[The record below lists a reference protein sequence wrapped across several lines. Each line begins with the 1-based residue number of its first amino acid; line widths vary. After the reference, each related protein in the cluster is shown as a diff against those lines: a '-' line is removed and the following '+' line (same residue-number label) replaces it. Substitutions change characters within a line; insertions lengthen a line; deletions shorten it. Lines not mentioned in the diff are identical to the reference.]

1 MAAYCRVSTDQYEQL
16 ESLETQRSH
25 YDEYIRA
32 HKDWELVNVYYDE
45 GISGTRADTRPG
57 LQRLMADCRLR
68 RIDMVLTK
76 SISRFARNTLDC
88 LKHIRALKAQNIPVY
103 FEKESINT
111 LDAKGEV
118 LLTIMV
124 SLAQQES
131 QSLSQNVKLGL
142 QYRYQQGKVQVN
154 HNRFLGY
161 TKDAEGNLIIDPQ
174 QAEIVKR
181 IYREYQEGYS
191 MDKIKAGLERDG
203 IPTGAGKTTWHTST
217 INKILRNEKYIGD
230 ALLQKTY
237 TTDFLNKTRVK
248 NNGIVPQYY
257 VEWNHE
263 PIIPKNI
270 FLKVQDEL
278 VRRITCVTANGRKC
292 GFSSRHAFSQ
302 IVFCSECGEN
312 FHRTQWNNR
321 SKKPVVWRCL
331 TRLYPKMTELVRHTR
346 TVKEDELK
354 AACLSAFNGFWKERD
369 GFQEQMERNIE
380 RLLAENNPRE
390 EEKLRKREEE
400 LQQELIS
407 LT

>member
-32 HKDWELVNVYYDE
+32 DKDWELVNVYYDE

-142 QYRYQQGKVQVN
+142 QYRYQHGKVQVN

-203 IPTGAGKTTWHTST
+203 ISTGAGKTTWHTST

-302 IVFCSECGEN
+302 IVFCSECGAN

-321 SKKPVVWRCL
+321 GKKSVVWRCL
-331 TRLYPKMTELVRHTR
+331 TRLYPKKTELVCHAR

-380 RLLAENNPRE
+380 RLLA
-390 EEKLRKREEE
+390 
-400 LQQELIS
+400 
-407 LT
+407 

>member
-131 QSLSQNVKLGL
+131 QSLSQNIKLGL
-142 QYRYQQGKVQVN
+142 QYRYQQGKVLVN

-321 SKKPVVWRCL
+321 GKKSVVWRCL
-331 TRLYPKMTELVRHTR
+331 TRLYPKMTELVRHAR

-380 RLLAENNPRE
+380 RLLA
-390 EEKLRKREEE
+390 
-400 LQQELIS
+400 
-407 LT
+407 

>member
-131 QSLSQNVKLGL
+131 QSLSQNIKLGL
-142 QYRYQQGKVQVN
+142 QYRYQHGKVQVN

-257 VEWNHE
+257 VEGNHD

-302 IVFCSECGEN
+302 IVFCSECREN

-321 SKKPVVWRCL
+321 GKKSVVWRCL
-331 TRLYPKMTELVRHTR
+331 TRLYPKKTELVYHAR

-369 GFQEQMERNIE
+369 GFQE
-380 RLLAENNPRE
+380 
-390 EEKLRKREEE
+390 
-400 LQQELIS
+400 
-407 LT
+407 

>member
-1 MAAYCRVSTDQYEQL
+1 M
-16 ESLETQRSH
+16 
-25 YDEYIRA
+25 
-32 HKDWELVNVYYDE
+32 
-45 GISGTRADTRPG
+45 
-57 LQRLMADCRLR
+57 
-68 RIDMVLTK
+68 
-76 SISRFARNTLDC
+76 
-88 LKHIRALKAQNIPVY
+88 
-103 FEKESINT
+103 
-111 LDAKGEV
+111 
-118 LLTIMV
+118 
-124 SLAQQES
+124 
-131 QSLSQNVKLGL
+131 KLGL
-142 QYRYQQGKVQVN
+142 QFRYQNGQVQVN
-154 HNRFLGY
+154 HNHFLGY
-161 TKDAEGNLIIDPQ
+161 TKDADGNLIIDPE
-174 QAEIVKR
+174 QAEVVKR
-181 IYREYQEGYS
+181 IYREYLEGYS
-191 MDKIKAGLERDG
+191 MDRIKAGLERDG

-257 VEWNHE
+257 VEGNHE
-263 PIIPKNI
+263 PIIPKQI

-321 SKKPVVWRCL
+321 GKKSVVWRCL
-331 TRLYPKMTELVRHTR
+331 TRLYPKKTKLVCHAR

-407 LT
+407 LAESRKNYSHVVSELQTIREQQAELENNRNRRSETVSRIIELREFIRGQSAELTEFDETLVRHWIRKITVHPDRLTIEFKTGDIVETGGERE

>member
-131 QSLSQNVKLGL
+131 QSLSQNIKLGL
-142 QYRYQQGKVQVN
+142 QYRYQQGKVLVN

-257 VEWNHE
+257 VEGNHE

-321 SKKPVVWRCL
+321 GKKSVVWRCL
-331 TRLYPKMTELVRHTR
+331 TRLYPKKTELVCHAR

-380 RLLAENNPRE
+380 RLLA
-390 EEKLRKREEE
+390 
-400 LQQELIS
+400 
-407 LT
+407 

>member
-1 MAAYCRVSTDQYEQL
+1 MKTIRKIEKSSSHCFARCLWVAAYCRVSTDQYEQL

-131 QSLSQNVKLGL
+131 QSLSQNIKLGL
-142 QYRYQQGKVQVN
+142 QYRYQHGKVQVN

-257 VEWNHE
+257 VEGNHD

-302 IVFCSECGEN
+302 IVFCSECREN

-321 SKKPVVWRCL
+321 GKKSVVWRCL
-331 TRLYPKMTELVRHTR
+331 TRLYPKKTELVYHAR

-369 GFQEQMERNIE
+369 GFQE
-380 RLLAENNPRE
+380 
-390 EEKLRKREEE
+390 
-400 LQQELIS
+400 
-407 LT
+407 

>member
-131 QSLSQNVKLGL
+131 QSLSQNIKLGL
-142 QYRYQQGKVQVN
+142 QYRYQHGKVQVN

-203 IPTGAGKTTWHTST
+203 IPTGAGKTTWHTSA

-257 VEWNHE
+257 VEGNHE

-321 SKKPVVWRCL
+321 GKKSVVWRCL
-331 TRLYPKMTELVRHTR
+331 TRLYPKMTELVRHAR

-380 RLLAENNPRE
+380 RLLA
-390 EEKLRKREEE
+390 
-400 LQQELIS
+400 
-407 LT
+407 

>member
-131 QSLSQNVKLGL
+131 QSLSQNIKLGL
-142 QYRYQQGKVQVN
+142 QYRYQHGKVQVN

-257 VEWNHE
+257 VEGNHE

-321 SKKPVVWRCL
+321 GKKSVVWRCL
-331 TRLYPKMTELVRHTR
+331 TRLYPKMTELVRHAR

-380 RLLAENNPRE
+380 RLLA
-390 EEKLRKREEE
+390 
-400 LQQELIS
+400 
-407 LT
+407 

>member
-1 MAAYCRVSTDQYEQL
+1 ML
-16 ESLETQRSH
+16 
-25 YDEYIRA
+25 
-32 HKDWELVNVYYDE
+32 
-45 GISGTRADTRPG
+45 
-57 LQRLMADCRLR
+57 
-68 RIDMVLTK
+68 
-76 SISRFARNTLDC
+76 
-88 LKHIRALKAQNIPVY
+88 
-103 FEKESINT
+103 
-111 LDAKGEV
+111 
-118 LLTIMV
+118 
-124 SLAQQES
+124 
-131 QSLSQNVKLGL
+131 
-142 QYRYQQGKVQVN
+142 VN

-161 TKDAEGNLIIDPQ
+161 TKDAEGNLIIDPE

-181 IYREYQEGYS
+181 IYREYLEGYS
-191 MDKIKAGLERDG
+191 MDRIKAGLERDG

-217 INKILRNEKYIGD
+217 INKILRNEKYSGD

-321 SKKPVVWRCL
+321 GKKSVVWRCL
-331 TRLYPKMTELVRHTR
+331 TRLYPKKTNLVCHAR

-407 LT
+407 LAESRKNYSHVVSELQTVREQQTELENSRNRRNETVSRIMELREFIRSQSAELTEFDETLVRHWIRKITVHPDRLTIEFKTGDIVETNDRK